1 MNEIINIIKKRE
13 YGKILSDVSLKEYT
27 TYKVGGI
34 ARYMIFPKN
43 IDNLVEIIRLLKK
56 NKIKHM
62 VLGKGSNVLFSDRVY
77 DGVIIKLDCFDSIE
91 WRENKLIVGAGV
103 SLMKVALM
111 SVRKGLSGLE
121 FATGIPGSIGGAIY
135 MNAGAYKSDMGY
147 VVSSIKVLTPKLRV
161 ITMVNKELDFHYR
174 TSFLKT
180 HPGYICLEATIKL
193 KPGNKEEIEELVQER
208 KRRRLE
214 TQPLEYPSAGSVFR
228 NPEGLFAGKLIEDLG
243 YKGLVKGGAMISDKH
258 ANFIINYDH
267 ASAQDIK
274 DLIEFAKDEVKEKNH
289 IELKVEQEFKNWE

>member
-43 IDNLVEIIRLLKK
+43 IDSLVEIIRLLKK

-193 KPGNKEEIEELVQER
+193 KSGNKEEIEELVQER

>member
-43 IDNLVEIIRLLKK
+43 IDSLVEIIRLLKK

>member
-43 IDNLVEIIRLLKK
+43 IDSLVEIIRLLKK

-274 DLIEFAKDEVKEKNH
+274 DLIEFAKEEVKEKNH

>member
-43 IDNLVEIIRLLKK
+43 IDSLVEIIRLLKK

-77 DGVIIKLDCFDSIE
+77 EGVIIKLDSFDSIE

-208 KRRRLE
+208 KKRRLE